1 MGKNGIF
8 GWIIAWVL
16 LVGHAAVA
24 QPGPSRLLEEA
35 LAQAERA
42 PDAALALLTQGIRQ
56 RLGAGQ
62 DSLLILHT
70 WRLYLAQS
78 VRAPSQ
84 EMLAYVREAEA
95 DLAAL
100 ASPRNRDAQVSI
112 LEYVNKH
119 YYENNRYDEAL
130 RSSGQIISLLSGEP
144 ALDFYGHKAL
154 ENAWLYAA
162 SSHKVRGELARAL
175 EYYFGSIRHSRACMA
190 EKPDETVIY
199 LTYKHIGDCFAQQQA
214 PAQARRFY
222 RYAFD
227 SLNLHLRRFPAQRI
241 PLANR
246 MASICEALAAWH
258 EERGEADSSARF
270 IRAGLAASPT
280 APMRQKL
287 LLRQG
292 RHLLQRG
299 DAAAAASLASELIE
313 AESPVY
319 SQRHPALAPYWLLKG
334 KALAQSG
341 ERQGALAAFQE
352 ALHCQSRQWDP
363 QDSPAPPLA
372 DAFLSLTLLETL
384 DLLSAA
390 WAGTRNEAA
399 AWELSRLA
407 LSAVDSL
414 RSLFATPADQQKLIA
429 RAYPL
434 FERAIGLALRRHASD
449 PAGGYAAE
457 AFVLAEKCK
466 AVVLNESLGSQRA
479 GGAGAALQRKLAGLR
494 FQLEELLSRPRLDL
508 ERIRQVQDSLLASR
522 QQYEQLSGIGR
533 NRLPDRD
540 MVAAFQRS
548 LGPGRGFL
556 AYFAG
561 DESLFTFL
569 LTRES
574 LTAFEVPRPAD
585 LDARAARWLRSIY
598 QHPDASPELRAALA
612 DTFAREG
619 LALYHLC
626 LGQIPPAELAA
637 LPRLI
642 VSPDGVL
649 GFLPFEALPGQA
661 IAPGSRSYWDWP
673 YLFRTHAI
681 SYAYSAH
688 WLMQLRAW
696 QRPRAPKDVWSVAAA
711 FPGTAAKGN
720 ETAGGFGALYFNQQQ
735 ARAIQ
740 RLAGGDTLIGFSA
753 TKSRFLQD
761 AAQYRWL
768 HIATHGKA
776 NPLAGR
782 QSFLVFHS
790 EEAGRYDSLFAG
802 EILQLPL
809 RAEIVT
815 LSACE
820 TGVGEFER
828 GEGVVSLALAFA
840 QAGSRR
846 VLTTLWSVN
855 DRFAAE
861 LMGAFYPRLAAGAS
875 AGDALRQAKLALIE
889 GREYAHPVYW
899 AAFALSGDP
908 DAELRS
914 LPAWAWLFILPGAA
928 LAFWGVR
935 RWRDRGNKGAT

>member
-1 MGKNGIF
+1 
-8 GWIIAWVL
+8 
-16 LVGHAAVA
+16 
-24 QPGPSRLLEEA
+24 
-35 LAQAERA
+35 
-42 PDAALALLTQGIRQ
+42 
-56 RLGAGQ
+56 
-62 DSLLILHT
+62 
-70 WRLYLAQS
+70 
-78 VRAPSQ
+78 
-84 EMLAYVREAEA
+84 MLAYVREAEA

-100 ASPRNRDAQVSI
+100 SSPRNRDAQVSI

-130 RSSGQIISLLSGEP
+130 RSSGQIISLLSGEGE
-144 ALDFYGHKAL
+144 LDFYGHKAL

-175 EYYFGSIRHSRACMA
+175 EYYFGSIRQSRACMA
-190 EKPDETVIY
+190 ESPSESVIY

-227 SLNLHLRRFPAQRI
+227 SLRLHLRRFPGERGA
-241 PLANR
+241 LANR
-246 MASICEALAAWH
+246 MATICEALAAWH
-258 EERGEADSSARF
+258 QEQGHADSSAIF
-270 IRAGLAASPT
+270 IREGLAGSPT
-280 APMRQKL
+280 PPMRQKL

-292 RHLLQRG
+292 RSLLLRG
-299 DAAAAASLASELIE
+299 RASEAAALADALIAADEPLF
-313 AESPVY
+313 

-334 KALAQSG
+334 EALALAG
-341 ERQGALAAFQE
+341 EQAGARSAFRQALFCQTRHWKPESAAV
-352 ALHCQSRQWDP
+352 
-363 QDSPAPPLA
+363 PPLS

-384 DLLSAA
+384 DLLSATSA
-390 WAGTRNEAA
+390 SARDEAA

-434 FERAIGLALRRHASD
+434 FERAIGLALRRHAGN
-449 PAGGYAAE
+449 PAGGYAEE

-466 AVVLNESLGSQRA
+466 AVVLSESLGSQQA

-494 FQLEELLSRPRLDL
+494 FQLEEQLSRPQLDL
-508 ERIRQVQDSLLASR
+508 ERIRQLQDSLLIAR
-522 QQYEQLSGIGR
+522 QRYEQIREGGSG
-533 NRLPDRD
+533 RLPGPGTL
-540 MVAAFQRS
+540 AALRAY
-548 LGPGRGFL
+548 LGPGQGFL

-561 DESLFTFL
+561 DASLFSFL
-569 LTRES
+569 LTREG
-574 LTAFEVPRPAD
+574 LQAFEMPRPAD
-585 LDARAARWLRSIY
+585 LEARAARWLRSISL
-598 QHPDASPELRAALA
+598 HPDADPSLRAALA

-619 LALYHLC
+619 LALYRLL
-626 LGQIPPAELAA
+626 LGPVPPADLAA

-642 VSPDGVL
+642 LSPDGLL
-649 GFLPFEALPGQA
+649 GFLPFEALPSEA
-661 IAPGSRSYWDWP
+661 IAAGSRSYWDWP
-673 YLFRTHAI
+673 FLFRAHVI

-696 QRPRAPKDVWSVAAA
+696 ERAQAPKPLWSVATA
-711 FPGTAAKGN
+711 FPGKGASGK

-735 ARAIQ
+735 AREIQ
-740 RLAGGDTLIGFSA
+740 RLAGGDTLIGFAA
-753 TKSRFLQD
+753 TKARFLQG
-761 AAQYRWL
+761 APQYRWL

-809 RAEIVT
+809 RAELVT

-820 TGVGEFER
+820 TGIGEFER

-855 DRFAAE
+855 DRFAAK
-861 LMGAFYPRLAAGAS
+861 LMEALYPRLAAGQP
-875 AGDALRQAKLALIE
+875 AGEALQEAKLALIE
-889 GREYAHPVYW
+889 GREYAHPAYW

-908 DAELRS
+908 DAEPQG
-914 LPAWAWLFILPGAA
+914 LPAWAWLLLLGAA
-928 LAFWGVR
+928 LALGGYRWARRKRVR
-935 RWRDRGNKGAT
+935 GQGA